1 MTTKNEILSLID
13 SYIKTNKLSL
23 YEFQTEMLDFY
34 YEDIETHI
42 SFGEN
47 DIEEFM
53 ELYGKDFSIVIN
65 TRGEII
71 KEW

>member
-13 SYIKTNKLSL
+13 SNIKRNKLSL
-23 YEFQTEMLDFY
+23 YEFQTEILDIEC
-34 YEDIETHI
+34 EDIETHI

-65 TRGEII
+65 PRGEII
-71 KEW
+71 KE